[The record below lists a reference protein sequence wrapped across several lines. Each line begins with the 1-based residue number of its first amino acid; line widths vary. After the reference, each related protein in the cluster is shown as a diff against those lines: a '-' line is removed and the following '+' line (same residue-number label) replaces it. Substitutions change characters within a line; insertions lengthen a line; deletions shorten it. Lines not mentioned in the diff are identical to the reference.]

1 MIHARCVDTVAL
13 FPHARGA
20 PYRTKLA
27 HLTERYL
34 ARKIQEG
41 SHDSVADARA
51 TLELALLKFVYGP
64 GFGEPARGGT
74 SLFETLASN
83 GTICSASGPQSTLRE
98 CASSG
103 VARCVTTASDEAT
116 VSALVDWVSGGTRS
130 KGSDSGEKKEDGD
143 GDGDEKSA
151 PGNGLFFA
159 HLRGYYKHL
168 EESNKRWAEHT
179 GQAFAA
185 ENYESIE
192 NAEAVATGDEN
203 DSAYCEVEEGIAA
216 DAALMDLDQGIGVL
230 WDAMPDNAMLILCT
244 GAGDTP
250 RVRTMQERKWK
261 RSRGLGP
268 WGPFTDEAEDELRR
282 MRDRVSRG
290 VVFAGVKQKAPA

>member
-116 VSALVDWVSGGTRS
+116 VSALVDWVSGGTRAKGFRLRREEGGREGTGTKSRHPETGCSSRTSGGITSTWRRATSGGRSTRGRRSRLKITNRS
-130 KGSDSGEKKEDGD
+130 KTRKPSRPET
-143 GDGDEKSA
+143 
-151 PGNGLFFA
+151 
-159 HLRGYYKHL
+159 R
-168 EESNKRWAEHT
+168 R
-179 GQAFAA
+179 
-185 ENYESIE
+185 
-192 NAEAVATGDEN
+192 

>member
-1 MIHARCVDTVAL
+1 M
-13 FPHARGA
+13 
-20 PYRTKLA
+20 
-27 HLTERYL
+27 
-34 ARKIQEG
+34 
-41 SHDSVADARA
+41 
-51 TLELALLKFVYGP
+51 
-64 GFGEPARGGT
+64 
-74 SLFETLASN
+74 
-83 GTICSASGPQSTLRE
+83 
-98 CASSG
+98 
-103 VARCVTTASDEAT
+103 EA
-116 VSALVDWVSGGTRS
+116 
-130 KGSDSGEKKEDGD
+130 
-143 GDGDEKSA
+143 
-151 PGNGLFFA
+151 
-159 HLRGYYKHL
+159 
-168 EESNKRWAEHT
+168 
-179 GQAFAA
+179 
-185 ENYESIE
+185 YESIE
-192 NAEAVATGDEN
+192 NAEAVATGVES

>member
-1 MIHARCVDTVAL
+1 
-13 FPHARGA
+13 
-20 PYRTKLA
+20 
-27 HLTERYL
+27 
-34 ARKIQEG
+34 
-41 SHDSVADARA
+41 
-51 TLELALLKFVYGP
+51 
-64 GFGEPARGGT
+64 
-74 SLFETLASN
+74 
-83 GTICSASGPQSTLRE
+83 
-98 CASSG
+98 
-103 VARCVTTASDEAT
+103 
-116 VSALVDWVSGGTRS
+116 VSGGTRS
-130 KGSDSGEKKEDGD
+130 KGNSDSGEKKEDGD

-192 NAEAVATGDEN
+192 NAEAVATGDET

-250 RVRTMQERKWK
+250 RVRMMQERKWK

>member
-130 KGSDSGEKKEDGD
+130 KGSDCGEKKEDGD
-143 GDGDEKSA
+143 RGRKVGTRKRAVLRAPPGVLQA
-151 PGNGLFFA
+151 PGGEQQAVGGA
-159 HLRGYYKHL
+159 H
-168 EESNKRWAEHT
+168 
-179 GQAFAA
+179 
-185 ENYESIE
+185 
-192 NAEAVATGDEN
+192 
-203 DSAYCEVEEGIAA
+203 
-216 DAALMDLDQGIGVL
+216 
-230 WDAMPDNAMLILCT
+230 
-244 GAGDTP
+244 GAG
-250 RVRTMQERKWK
+250 VR
-261 RSRGLGP
+261 G
-268 WGPFTDEAEDELRR
+268 
-282 MRDRVSRG
+282 
-290 VVFAGVKQKAPA
+290 